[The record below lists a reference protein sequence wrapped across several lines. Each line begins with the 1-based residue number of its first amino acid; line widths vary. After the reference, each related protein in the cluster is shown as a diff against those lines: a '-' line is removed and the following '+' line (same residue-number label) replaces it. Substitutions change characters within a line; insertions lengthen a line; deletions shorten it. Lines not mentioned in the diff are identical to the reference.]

1 MLGALVGGIK
11 NPQGARYPSFQEF
24 LSRTKGKDNAPSY
37 TNLFS
42 VRFVSPKMLQ
52 SGPVFGAFRSIVQT
66 GPIQQNPPA
75 NSFDVNQSNNDLSML
90 LDYYADSVNLP
101 SKQVTT
107 SQTPYVGSP
116 FKYATNTA
124 YSQISINFR
133 MPRSQY
139 SRNYFERWT
148 TMMASDSEQYTRYYE
163 DYVCPRMM
171 IYKWE
176 RGGGGLAVT
185 NPDLIR
191 SIRENGAADMLL
203 ARKYQLTAAWELQN
217 LYPYNIGSV
226 QLNNSQAQTMTLSIG
241 FYYERY
247 RFYTANQFDANTTR
261 FLTVNSTSDDVT
273 DGSSSRNTSFLGS
286 LLSSL
291 AGGVFT

>member
-1 MLGALVGGIK
+1 MAIP
-11 NPQGARYPSFQEF
+11 NPQAARYPSFQEF
-24 LSRTKGKDNAPSY
+24 LSRTKGKDNAPSF
-37 TNLFS
+37 TNLYS
-42 VRFVSPKMLQ
+42 VRFMSPPMLQ
-52 SGPVFGAFRSIVQT
+52 SVIPAVGPYQPSVLDAG
-66 GPIQQNPPA
+66 QN
-75 NSFDVNQSNNDLSML
+75 SNDLSWL

-176 RGGGGLAVT
+176 RGGGGLAVSD
-185 NPDLIR
+185 PELIA
-191 SIRENGAADMLL
+191 SIRESGSADMLL

-226 QLNNSQAQTMTLSIG
+226 QLNNQNAQTMTMSVG

-247 RFYTANQFDANTTR
+247 RFFTADQFDTDTINYITLPAN
-261 FLTVNSTSDDVT
+261 SDDVT
-273 DGSSSRNTSFLGS
+273 TQSTSNNQTVSTVASILGS
-286 LLSSL
+286 IFL
-291 AGGVFT
+291 A

>member
-1 MLGALVGGIK
+1 MAIPD
-11 NPQGARYPSFQEF
+11 PQAARYPSFQEF
-24 LSRTKGKDNAPSY
+24 LSRTKGKDNSPSF

-42 VRFVSPKMLQ
+42 VRFSSPRMLQ
-52 SGPVFGAFRSIVQT
+52 TPLVLVGPTQQT
-66 GPIQQNPPA
+66 V
-75 NSFDVNQSNNDLSML
+75 FDVNRNNDLNWL

-101 SKQVTT
+101 SKQITT

-163 DYVCPRMM
+163 DYVSPRMM

-185 NPDLIR
+185 DPELIAA
-191 SIRENGAADMLL
+191 IRESGSADILL
-203 ARKYQLTAAWELQN
+203 ARKYQLTAAWELRN

-226 QLNNSQAQTMTLSIG
+226 QLNNQNAQTMTMSVG

-247 RFYTANQFDANTTR
+247 RFYTADQFDTDTINY
-261 FLTVNSTSDDVT
+261 LTVGTNLDDVTTNSTSNNQSVLQT
-273 DGSSSRNTSFLGS
+273 VVNS
-286 LLSSL
+286 LLTITGNI
-291 AGGVFT
+291 A

>member
-1 MLGALVGGIK
+1 MAIP
-11 NPQGARYPSFQEF
+11 NPQAARYPSFQEF
-24 LSRTKGKDNAPSY
+24 ISKTKGKDNAPSF

-42 VRFVSPKMLQ
+42 VRFVSPPMMQ
-52 SGPVFGAFRSIVQT
+52 SLVANVNT
-66 GPIQQNPPA
+66 GPLLENPA
-75 NSFDVNQSNNDLSML
+75 ESRLDVNQTTNDLSWL
-90 LDYYADSVNLP
+90 LDYYADTVNLP

-139 SRNYFERWT
+139 SRNFFERWT
-148 TMMASDSEQYTRYYE
+148 TMMASDSEQYTRYYNE
-163 DYVCPRMM
+163 YTSPKMM

-176 RGGGGLAVT
+176 RGGGGLAVSD
-185 NPDLIR
+185 PELIAA
-191 SIRENGAADMLL
+191 IRESGSADLLL
-203 ARKYQLTAAWELQN
+203 ARKYQLTAAWELRN

-226 QLNNSQAQTMTLSIG
+226 QLNNSNAQTMTLSVG

-247 RFYTANQFDANTTR
+247 RFYTADQFDTDTISYLTVGSNLDNVTTNTTSNNQSLLTSIVNAA
-261 FLTVNSTSDDVT
+261 LTVTGIT
-273 DGSSSRNTSFLGS
+273 
-286 LLSSL
+286 
-291 AGGVFT
+291 

>member
-1 MLGALVGGIK
+1 MAI
-11 NPQGARYPSFQEF
+11 PRPASARYPSFQEF
-24 LSRTKGKDNAPSY
+24 LSRTKGKDNAPSF

-42 VRFVSPKMLQ
+42 VRFVSPPMMQYSVPVTTMGPLQ
-52 SGPVFGAFRSIVQT
+52 E
-66 GPIQQNPPA
+66 NPPG
-75 NSFDVNQSNNDLSML
+75 SRFDVNQTGNDLSWL
-90 LDYYADSVNLP
+90 LDYYADTVNLP

-124 YSQISINFR
+124 YSQISIQFR

-148 TMMASDSEQYTRYYE
+148 TMMASDSEQYTRWYK
-163 DYVCPRMM
+163 DYTSPKMM

-176 RGGGGLAVT
+176 RGGGGLAVSD
-185 NPDLIR
+185 PELIAA
-191 SIRENGAADMLL
+191 IRESGNADVLL
-203 ARKYQLTAAWELQN
+203 ARKYQLTAAWELRN

-226 QLNNSQAQTMTLSIG
+226 QLNNSNAQTMTLSVG

-247 RFYTANQFDANTTR
+247 RFYTADQFDTDTIQYITLPANSDNVTT
-261 FLTVNSTSDDVT
+261 NSTSNNQSVLT
-273 DGSSSRNTSFLGS
+273 SIVNAALTVASSI
-286 LLSSL
+286 
-291 AGGVFT
+291 A

>member
-1 MLGALVGGIK
+1 MAIPTPGFA
-11 NPQGARYPSFQEF
+11 QYPSFQEF
-24 LSRTKGKDNAPSY
+24 LSRTKGKDNAPSF

-52 SGPVFGAFRSIVQT
+52 RPNISYPAGFV
-66 GPIQQNPPA
+66 GPIPENPP
-75 NSFDVNQSNNDLSML
+75 SSGFDVNQSSNDLNWL
-90 LDYYADSVNLP
+90 LDYYADTVNLP
-101 SKQVTT
+101 SKQITT

-148 TMMASDSEQYTRYYE
+148 TMMASDSEQYTRYYDE
-163 DYVCPRMM
+163 YVSPKMM
-171 IYKWE
+171 VYKWE

-185 NPDLIR
+185 DPELIAA
-191 SIRENGAADMLL
+191 IRASGSADALL
-203 ARKYQLTAAWELQN
+203 ARKYQLTAAWELRN

-226 QLNNSQAQTMTLSIG
+226 QLNNSNAQTMTLSVG

-247 RFYTANQFDANTTR
+247 RFYTADQFDTDTINYITLPAIADNVTT
-261 FLTVNSTSDDVT
+261 NSTSNNQSVL
-273 DGSSSRNTSFLGS
+273 TSIVNSVL
-286 LLSSL
+286 
-291 AGGVFT
+291 GVFT

>member
-1 MLGALVGGIK
+1 MAI
-11 NPQGARYPSFQEF
+11 PRPASARYPSFQEF
-24 LSRTKGKDNAPSY
+24 LSRTKGKDNSPSF

-42 VRFVSPKMLQ
+42 VRFSSPRMLQ
-52 SGPVFGAFRSIVQT
+52 TPLVLVGPTQPTV
-66 GPIQQNPPA
+66 
-75 NSFDVNQSNNDLSML
+75 FDVNQTGNDLSWL
-90 LDYYADSVNLP
+90 IDYYADTVNLP
-101 SKQVTT
+101 SKQGTT

-148 TMMASDSEQYTRYYE
+148 TLMASDSEQYTRYYDE
-163 DYVCPRMM
+163 YVSPKMM

-176 RGGGGLAVT
+176 RGGGGLAVSD
-185 NPDLIR
+185 PELIAA
-191 SIRENGAADMLL
+191 IRESGNADVLL
-203 ARKYQLTAAWELQN
+203 ARKYQLTAAWELRN

-226 QLNNSQAQTMTLSIG
+226 QLNNSNAQTMTLSVG

-247 RFYTANQFDANTTR
+247 RFYTADQFDTDTINYITLPANSDNVTT
-261 FLTVNSTSDDVT
+261 NSTSNNQSVL
-273 DGSSSRNTSFLGS
+273 TSIVNSVLGI
-286 LLSSL
+286 
-291 AGGVFT
+291 FT

>member
-1 MLGALVGGIK
+1 MAIP

-24 LSRTKGKDNAPSY
+24 ISRTKGRDNSPSF
-37 TNLFS
+37 TNLYS
-42 VRFVSPKMLQ
+42 VRFMSPSMMRTYTPANFL
-52 SGPVFGAFRSIVQT
+52 GPVQT
-66 GPIQQNPPA
+66 EK
-75 NSFDVNQSNNDLSML
+75 FDIGMSNDLEWL
-90 LDYYADSVNLP
+90 LDYYADTVNLP

-139 SRNYFERWT
+139 TRNFFERWT
-148 TMMASDSEQYTRYYE
+148 TLMASDSEQYTRYYN

-185 NPDLIR
+185 DPELIA
-191 SIRENGAADMLL
+191 SIRESGSADMLL
-203 ARKYQLTAAWELQN
+203 ARKYQLTAAWELRN
-217 LYPYNIGSV
+217 LYPYNIGSI
-226 QLNNSQAQTMTLSIG
+226 QLNNSNAQTMTLSVG

-247 RFYTANQFDANTTR
+247 RFYTADRFDHDTIN
-261 FLTVNSTSDDVT
+261 FLTVGSGIDNNTDQSTSNNQTITLAANNEVLNVT
-273 DGSSSRNTSFLGS
+273 GN
-286 LLSSL
+286 
-291 AGGVFT
+291 A

>member
-1 MLGALVGGIK
+1 MAIP
-11 NPQGARYPSFQEF
+11 NPTFARYPSFQEF
-24 LSRTKGKDNAPSY
+24 LAKTKGKDNAPSF

-52 SGPVFGAFRSIVQT
+52 SDRVPIGFVGPVQE
-66 GPIQQNPPA
+66 NPP
-75 NSFDVNQSNNDLSML
+75 SSRLDVNQNNDLNWL
-90 LDYYADSVNLP
+90 LDYYADTVNLP
-101 SKQVTT
+101 SKQITT

-148 TMMASDSEQYTRYYE
+148 TMMASDSEQYTRYYDE
-163 DYVCPRMM
+163 YVSPKMM
-171 IYKWE
+171 VYKWE
-176 RGGGGLAVT
+176 RGGGGLAVSD
-185 NPDLIR
+185 PELIA
-191 SIRENGAADMLL
+191 SIRESGNADILL
-203 ARKYQLTAAWELQN
+203 ARKYQLTAAWELRN

-226 QLNNSQAQTMTLSIG
+226 QLNNSNAQTMTLSVG

-247 RFYTANQFDANTTR
+247 RFYTADQFDTDTIQYITTGANLDNVTT
-261 FLTVNSTSDDVT
+261 NSTSNNQSVL
-273 DGSSSRNTSFLGS
+273 TSVVNSVLGI
-286 LLSSL
+286 
-291 AGGVFT
+291 FT

>member
-1 MLGALVGGIK
+1 MAIP
-11 NPQGARYPSFQEF
+11 NPTFARYPSFQEF
-24 LSRTKGKDNAPSY
+24 LSKTKGKDNAPSF

-52 SGPVFGAFRSIVQT
+52 RPNISYPAGFV
-66 GPIQQNPPA
+66 GPIPENPP
-75 NSFDVNQSNNDLSML
+75 SSGFDVNQSGNDLNWL
-90 LDYYADSVNLP
+90 LDYYADTVNLP
-101 SKQVTT
+101 SKQITT

-148 TMMASDSEQYTRYYE
+148 TMMASDSEQYTRYYDE
-163 DYVCPRMM
+163 YVSPKMM
-171 IYKWE
+171 VYKWE
-176 RGGGGLAVT
+176 RGGGGLAVSD
-185 NPDLIR
+185 PELIAA
-191 SIRENGAADMLL
+191 IRASGSADVLL
-203 ARKYQLTAAWELQN
+203 ARKYQLTAAWELRN

-226 QLNNSQAQTMTLSIG
+226 QLNNSNAQTMTLSVG

-247 RFYTANQFDANTTR
+247 RFYTADQFDNDTIQYITLPANADNVTT
-261 FLTVNSTSDDVT
+261 NSTSNNQSVL
-273 DGSSSRNTSFLGS
+273 TSIVNSVL
-286 LLSSL
+286 
-291 AGGVFT
+291 GVFT

>member
-1 MLGALVGGIK
+1 MAIP
-11 NPQGARYPSFQEF
+11 NPTFARYPSFQEF
-24 LSRTKGKDNAPSY
+24 LAKTKGKDNAPSF

-52 SGPVFGAFRSIVQT
+52 TPNISYPAGFV
-66 GPIQQNPPA
+66 GPIPENPP
-75 NSFDVNQSNNDLSML
+75 SSGFDVNLESNDLSWL
-90 LDYYADSVNLP
+90 LDFYADTVNLP
-101 SKQVTT
+101 SKQITT

-163 DYVCPRMM
+163 DYVSPRMM

-185 NPDLIR
+185 DPELIA
-191 SIRENGAADMLL
+191 SIRESGSADMLL
-203 ARKYQLTAAWELQN
+203 ARKYQLTAAWELRN
-217 LYPYNIGSV
+217 LYPYNIGSI
-226 QLNNSQAQTMTLSIG
+226 QLNNSNAQTMTLSVG

-247 RFYTANQFDANTTR
+247 RFYTADRFDHDTIN
-261 FLTVNSTSDDVT
+261 FLTVGSGIDNNTDQTTSNNQTITLAANNEVLNVT
-273 DGSSSRNTSFLGS
+273 GNT
-286 LLSSL
+286 
-291 AGGVFT
+291 

>member
-1 MLGALVGGIK
+1 MAI
-11 NPQGARYPSFQEF
+11 PRPTSARYPSFQEF
-24 LSRTKGKDNAPSY
+24 LSRTKGKDNAPSF

-42 VRFVSPKMLQ
+42 VRFATPRMLATPLVLV
-52 SGPVFGAFRSIVQT
+52 GPQ
-66 GPIQQNPPA
+66 GPPSA
-75 NSFDVNQSNNDLSML
+75 FDVGANLDLDRL
-90 LDYYADSVNLP
+90 LDYYADTVNLP

-139 SRNYFERWT
+139 SRNFFERWT
-148 TMMASDSEQYTRYYE
+148 TLMASDSEQYTRYYN
-163 DYVCPRMM
+163 DYICPRMM

-176 RGGGGLAVT
+176 RGGGGLAVSD
-185 NPDLIR
+185 PELIAA
-191 SIRENGAADMLL
+191 IRESGNANILL
-203 ARKYQLTAAWELQN
+203 ARKYQLTAAWELRN

-226 QLNNSQAQTMTLSIG
+226 QLNNSNAQTMTMSVG

-247 RFYTANQFDANTTR
+247 RFYTADQFDTNTINY
-261 FLTVNSTSDDVT
+261 LTVGSGIDNNTDQTTSNNQTVLETVVNSMLTMT
-273 DGSSSRNTSFLGS
+273 GII
-286 LLSSL
+286 
-291 AGGVFT
+291 

>member
-1 MLGALVGGIK
+1 MAIP

-24 LSRTKGKDNAPSY
+24 ISRTKGRDNSPSF
-37 TNLFS
+37 TNLYS
-42 VRFVSPKMLQ
+42 VRFMSPSMMRTYTPANFL
-52 SGPVFGAFRSIVQT
+52 GPVQT
-66 GPIQQNPPA
+66 EK
-75 NSFDVNQSNNDLSML
+75 FDIGSTNDLDWL
-90 LDYYADSVNLP
+90 LDYYADTVNLP

-139 SRNYFERWT
+139 SRNFFERWT
-148 TMMASDSEQYTRYYE
+148 TMMASDSEQYTRYYS
-163 DYVCPRMM
+163 DYVCPKMM

-176 RGGGGLAVT
+176 RGGGDIAVT
-185 NPDLIR
+185 DPAILR
-191 SIRENGAADMLL
+191 SIRESGTVDALV

-226 QLNNSQAQTMTLSIG
+226 QLNNQNAQTMTMSVG

-247 RFYTANQFDANTTR
+247 RFFTQDQFDT
-261 FLTVNSTSDDVT
+261 
-273 DGSSSRNTSFLGS
+273 
-286 LLSSL
+286 
-291 AGGVFT
+291 